1 MDVVLAFSYV
11 SYVYCLIAFFF
22 IWFTVFVVCTVI
34 YHFNSNLVASC
45 VLAHRALIHLNF
57 DTYNEVSANGAIY
70 IPMTSE
76 FPSGHNVVKKK
87 VLHT

>member
-11 SYVYCLIAFFF
+11 SYVHCLIAFFF
-22 IWFTVFVVCTVI
+22 IWFTIFVVCTVI

-70 IPMTSE
+70 SRGNHSNMVRQGRISQSP
-76 FPSGHNVVKKK
+76 
-87 VLHT
+87 LI

>member
-11 SYVYCLIAFFF
+11 SYVHCLIAFFF

-70 IPMTSE
+70 SRGNHCIMVRQGRISQ
-76 FPSGHNVVKKK
+76 SS
-87 VLHT
+87 LI